1 MPGVAAQRRPGT
13 PEFHIAARGS
23 GQPIRVSLPSPQS
36 RGGRKKSC
44 WWSSVFCNRPFRS
57 GFLVNLASRDGPDP
71 IDVAV
76 GSRVRIRRRQMDMSQ
91 TALAKALG
99 VTFQQVQKYERGTN
113 RISASMLV
121 RIGSTLGVTVADLV
135 GKDDVEAT
143 DESTYAQLSASDVVE
158 LISAFAQI
166 RDAEARRAVIAIVR
180 TLGGVSS
187 AAKAP
192 RKAAA

>member
-1 MPGVAAQRRPGT
+1 M
-13 PEFHIAARGS
+13 
-23 GQPIRVSLPSPQS
+23 
-36 RGGRKKSC
+36 
-44 WWSSVFCNRPFRS
+44 
-57 GFLVNLASRDGPDP
+57 VNLASRDGPDP